1 MNHRH
6 LPATHSVSGVIPR
19 HVSGDGQV
27 SSQSFFQLTH
37 SFACSPAE
45 LEVLFRYNREEAVQ
59 GSIFEQFHAR
69 LLHNEQIN
77 PLMQRLYLRFRDIPG
92 TILSLTRMICDE
104 AIFYSGRI
112 SSLFTDEIW
121 SLHCRKGKYFFSIIH
136 TQARA

>member
-1 MNHRH
+1 MNDRQMPGAHFA
-6 LPATHSVSGVIPR
+6 PATFSR
-19 HVSGDGQV
+19 DASGDNEV

-37 SFACSPAE
+37 SFACSPSE
-45 LEVLFRYNREEAVQ
+45 LEVLFRYNREEAIQ

-77 PLMQRLYLRFRDIPG
+77 PLMQRLYLRFRDFPG

-104 AIFYSGRI
+104 AVFYSGRI
-112 SSLFTDEIW
+112 SSLFTDDTW
-121 SLHCRKGKYFFSIIH
+121 SLNCRKGKYFFSVLH